1 MSERVVI
8 EGTAPDWA
16 HAMASSLN
24 KIIAAQA
31 KRIRDLEARVKALET
46 P

>member
-1 MSERVVI
+1 MSERIVI
-8 EGTAPDWA
+8 EAEAPQWA

-31 KRIRDLEARVKALET
+31 KRIRELEARILALET